1 MNNVMNNYAPLP
13 VELHDVTAVF
23 GEGARRI
30 VALDEVSLQLHPGEL
45 VAVMG
50 PSGSGKST
58 LLNVAGLLH
67 RPTAGRV
74 LIDGVDT
81 ADISETR
88 KAELRRRHIGFV
100 FQHSDLLD
108 SLTIGENVAM
118 PLELDGM
125 PRRRCQEAAEAALE
139 RVGLHGVMD
148 RFPEEISGG
157 QAQRAA
163 IARALVGPRSILLA
177 DEPTGALDTT
187 TGDAVMRVLRESID
201 DGATGL
207 LVTHEPRFAAYADRV
222 LIVRD
227 GKLTG
232 EEGSRHA

>member
-1 MNNVMNNYAPLP
+1 MNNYTPLP
-13 VELHDVTAVF
+13 VELHNVTAVF
-23 GEGARRI
+23 GEGVRRV
-30 VALDEVSLQLHPGEL
+30 VALDEISLQLHPGEL
-45 VAVMG
+45 VAIMG

-100 FQHSDLLD
+100 FQHSELLD

-222 LIVRD
+222 LMVRD

>member
-23 GEGARRI
+23 GEGARRV

-45 VAVMG
+45 VAIMG

-74 LIDGVDT
+74 LIDGIDT

>member
-1 MNNVMNNYAPLP
+1 MNNYAPLP

-23 GEGARRI
+23 GEGARRV

-118 PLELDGM
+118 PLELDGI

-148 RFPEEISGG
+148 RFPEEVSGG

-187 TGDAVMRVLRESID
+187 TGDVVMRVLLESID

-222 LIVRD
+222 LMVRD

>member
-1 MNNVMNNYAPLP
+1 MNNYAPLP

-23 GEGARRI
+23 GEGARRV

-148 RFPEEISGG
+148 RFPEEVSGG

-222 LIVRD
+222 LMVRD

>member
-1 MNNVMNNYAPLP
+1 MNNYAPLP

-23 GEGARRI
+23 GEGARRV

-100 FQHSDLLD
+100 FQHSELLD

-139 RVGLHGVMD
+139 RVGLGGVMD
-148 RFPEEISGG
+148 RFPEEVSGG

-222 LIVRD
+222 LMVRD